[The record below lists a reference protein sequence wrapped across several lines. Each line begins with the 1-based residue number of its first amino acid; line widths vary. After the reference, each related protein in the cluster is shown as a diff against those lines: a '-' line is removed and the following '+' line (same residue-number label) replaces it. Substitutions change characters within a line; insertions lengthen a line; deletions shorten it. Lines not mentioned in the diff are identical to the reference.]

1 VPFAAGR
8 VRALGD
14 RSFFTLAHPAALF
27 LVYRTTISPALD
39 PESESVARAKGQAR
53 RKDQVDQEIP
63 GTLLLDPE
71 VLRDPYPLY
80 RRLREH
86 APVWQVAGT
95 EVFIV
100 STFELLVEA
109 SARVADFSSAMK
121 CLFYRD
127 ETGLPGRFT
136 FGDAGGQV
144 LATADPPLH
153 EIHRRAV
160 FPELVTK
167 RMEMLDPEIHDL
179 AQGLV
184 TTALQSGTIE
194 FMNSIGNVVP
204 ITMISRLI
212 GFRGSDLGELWRS
225 AVHMTKL
232 VGSTLTLDE
241 LMNYASGGDEVQAWI
256 DGQVAMAVEEPSE
269 DLLGAVARS
278 IADGILTRPEGAG
291 ILTILLSA
299 GGESTTSLLGN
310 AVRMLAEDAE
320 LQDHLRRNLDQVPL
334 FVEEALRLES
344 PFRYMMRTVPADT
357 TLGGIEIRAG
367 ATVLLLWAAG
377 NRDECEFEDPDEID
391 LSRRVPRRHVA
402 FGRGIHHC
410 VGAPLARIEAR
421 NVLSVLLDRTS
432 SISLD
437 PERPPRWVDSFLVR
451 RHQDLP
457 VRLHAR

>member
-1 VPFAAGR
+1 M
-8 VRALGD
+8 
-14 RSFFTLAHPAALF
+14 
-27 LVYRTTISPALD
+27 
-39 PESESVARAKGQAR
+39 E
-53 RKDQVDQEIP
+53 QEIP
-63 GTLLLDPE
+63 GTMLLDPE
-71 VLRDPYPLY
+71 VLGDPYPFF
-80 RRLREH
+80 RRLRED
-86 APVWQVAGT
+86 APVWEAGGT
-95 EVFIV
+95 GVFTI

-109 SARVADFSSAMK
+109 SARVEDFSSNMK
-121 CLFYRD
+121 CLLYRD
-127 ETGLPGRFT
+127 ESGLPGRFK
-136 FGDAGGQV
+136 FGDAGGQA

-167 RMEMLDPEIHDL
+167 RMEALDPEIREL
-179 AQGLV
+179 ADRLV
-184 TTALQSGTIE
+184 TSALHSGAVE
-194 FMNSIGNVVP
+194 FMNAIGNVVP

-212 GFRGSDLGELWRS
+212 GFRDSNLDELWRS
-225 AVHMTKL
+225 AVQMTRL

-241 LMNYASGGDEVQAWI
+241 LVDAASGGDLVQAWI
-256 DGQVAMAVEEPSE
+256 ADQLAVAVNEPSE
-269 DLLGAVARS
+269 DILGAVARS
-278 IADGILTRPEGAG
+278 VVDEILTASEAAG

-310 AVRMLAEDAE
+310 AVRMLAEDPQ
-320 LQDHLRRNLDQVPL
+320 LQEHLRQNLDLVPV

-344 PFRYMMRTVPADT
+344 PFRYMMRSVPEDT
-357 TLGGIEIRAG
+357 SLGGVEIPAG

-377 NRDECEFEDPDEID
+377 NRDEQEFERPDEVD

-437 PERPPRWVDSFLVR
+437 PEHPPRWVDSLLVR
-451 RHQDLP
+451 RHQELP
-457 VRLHAR
+457 VRLEAR

>member
-1 VPFAAGR
+1 MDEG
-8 VRALGD
+8 
-14 RSFFTLAHPAALF
+14 
-27 LVYRTTISPALD
+27 
-39 PESESVARAKGQAR
+39 
-53 RKDQVDQEIP
+53 IP

-71 VLRDPYPLY
+71 VLGDPYRLY
-80 RRLREH
+80 SRLREH
-86 APVWQVAGT
+86 APVWEVAGT
-95 EVFIV
+95 EVFVV

-109 SARVADFSSAMK
+109 SARVADFSSNMK
-121 CLFYRD
+121 CLLYRD
-127 ETGLPGRFT
+127 DAGLPGRFT
-136 FGDAGGQV
+136 FGDGGGQA

-167 RMEMLDPEIHDL
+167 RMEALDPEIRDL
-179 AQGLV
+179 AHGLV
-184 TTALQSGTIE
+184 TRSLQTGTIE
-194 FMNSIGNVVP
+194 FMSAIGNVVP

-212 GFRGSDLGELWRS
+212 GFRGSNLDELWRS
-225 AVHMTKL
+225 AVHMTRL
-232 VGSTLTLDE
+232 VGSTLSLDE
-241 LMNYASGGDEVQAWI
+241 LVNFAARGDEVQAWI
-256 DGQVAMAVEEPSE
+256 ADQVAAAVKEPSE

-278 IADGILTRPEGAG
+278 IIDGILTAPEGAG

-310 AVRMLAEDAE
+310 AVRILAEDPE
-320 LQDHLRRNLDQVPL
+320 LQDHLRRNLDEVPL

-357 TLGGIEIRAG
+357 SLGGVEIRAG

-377 NRDECEFEDPDEID
+377 NRDEQEFEHPEAVD
-391 LSRRVPRRHVA
+391 LTRRVPRRHVA

-437 PERPPRWVDSFLVR
+437 PQHPPRWVDSLLVR
-451 RHQDLP
+451 RHQELP

>member
-1 VPFAAGR
+1 
-8 VRALGD
+8 
-14 RSFFTLAHPAALF
+14 
-27 LVYRTTISPALD
+27 
-39 PESESVARAKGQAR
+39 
-53 RKDQVDQEIP
+53 VDQEIP
-63 GTLLLDPE
+63 GTLLLDPG

-86 APVWQVAGT
+86 APVWEIAGT
-95 EVFIV
+95 EVFVV
-100 STFELLVEA
+100 STFEFLVEA
-109 SARVADFSSAMK
+109 SARVADFSSNMK
-121 CLFYRD
+121 CLLYRND
-127 ETGLPGRFT
+127 AGLPGRFT
-136 FGDAGGQV
+136 FGDAGDQA

-167 RMEMLDPEIHDL
+167 RMEALDPEINDL
-179 AQGLV
+179 ADGLV
-184 TTALQSGTIE
+184 SRALETGTIE
-194 FMNSIGNVVP
+194 FMSAIGNVVP

-212 GFRGSDLGELWRS
+212 GFRGSNLDELWHS
-225 AVHMTKL
+225 AVHMTRL

-241 LMNYASGGDEVQAWI
+241 LMSVAAAGDQVQAWI
-256 DGQVAMAVEEPSE
+256 ADQVAEAVKEPSD

-278 IADGILTRPEGAG
+278 IADGILTPHEGAG

-310 AVRMLAEDAE
+310 AVRMLAEDPE

-344 PFRYMMRTVPADT
+344 PFRYMMRTVPADAA
-357 TLGGIEIRAG
+357 LGGVDIPAG
-367 ATVLLLWAAG
+367 STVLLLWAAG
-377 NRDECEFEDPDEID
+377 NRDSQEFEHPDEID
-391 LSRRVPRRHVA
+391 LNRRVPRRHVA

-437 PERPPRWVDSFLVR
+437 PEHRPHWVDSLLVR

>member
-1 VPFAAGR
+1 V
-8 VRALGD
+8 
-14 RSFFTLAHPAALF
+14 
-27 LVYRTTISPALD
+27 
-39 PESESVARAKGQAR
+39 E
-53 RKDQVDQEIP
+53 QEIP

-71 VLRDPYPLY
+71 VLGDPYPLY

-86 APVWQVAGT
+86 APVWDIAGT
-95 EVFIV
+95 EVFTI

-109 SARVADFSSAMK
+109 SARVADFSSNMK
-121 CLFYRD
+121 CLLYRD
-127 ETGLPGRFT
+127 DAGLPGRFM
-136 FGDAGGQV
+136 FGDAGGQA

-167 RMEMLDPEIHDL
+167 RMEALEPEIRDL
-179 AQGLV
+179 ADGLV
-184 TTALQSGTIE
+184 TRSLQTGTIE
-194 FMNSIGNVVP
+194 FMSAIGNVVP

-212 GFRGSDLGELWRS
+212 GFRGSNLDELWRS
-225 AVHMTKL
+225 AVHMTRL

-241 LMNYASGGDEVQAWI
+241 LVKFAAGGDEVQAWI
-256 DGQVAMAVEEPSE
+256 ADQVAEAVKEPSE

-278 IADGILTRPEGAG
+278 IVDGILTASEGAG

-310 AVRMLAEDAE
+310 AVRMLAEDPE
-320 LQDHLRRNLDQVPL
+320 LQDHLRQNLDQVPL

-357 TLGGIEIRAG
+357 SIGGVEIPAR
-367 ATVLLLWAAG
+367 ATVLLLWASG
-377 NRDECEFEDPDEID
+377 NRDEQEFERPEDVD
-391 LSRRVPRRHVA
+391 LTRRVPRRHVA

-421 NVLSVLLDRTS
+421 NVLCGLLDRTS
-432 SISLD
+432 NISLD
-437 PERPPRWVDSFLVR
+437 PEYPPRWVESLLVR
-451 RHQDLP
+451 RHQALP
-457 VRLHAR
+457 VRLRAR